1 MPTQGFNLK
10 SLQQDNLKLSMWD
23 IGGQE
28 AIRPYWKNYYND
40 TDALIYVVDS
50 ADEERISECH
60 NELTRL
66 LTEELLSAVPLLV
79 FANKQD
85 ISTALDAD
93 EVKDKLT
100 LDDISDRN
108 WTIQACSAT
117 TQEGLQDGMDW
128 LIQTINA
135 KQE

>member
-1 MPTQGFNLK
+1 MSQEDLSTIMPTQGFNLK

-79 FANKQD
+79 FANK
-85 ISTALDAD
+85 
-93 EVKDKLT
+93 
-100 LDDISDRN
+100 
-108 WTIQACSAT
+108 
-117 TQEGLQDGMDW
+117 
-128 LIQTINA
+128 
-135 KQE
+135 